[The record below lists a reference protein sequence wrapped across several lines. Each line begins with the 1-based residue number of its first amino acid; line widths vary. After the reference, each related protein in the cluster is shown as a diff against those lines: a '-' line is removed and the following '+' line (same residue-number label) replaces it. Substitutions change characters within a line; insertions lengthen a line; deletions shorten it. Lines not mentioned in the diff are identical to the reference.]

1 MSRVLREV
9 VPPLVAVYALVLA
22 MLAAIRKGWPPRETR
37 RPLREIAVTI
47 VLGYACFL
55 LIVLVFMT
63 LATGDRTALPEAVWE
78 GAALLGIAIP
88 AFVVLSAIEVWRRA
102 R

>member
-1 MSRVLREV
+1 MSRILREV
-9 VPPLVAVYALVLA
+9 VPPLVSVFALVLA
-22 MLAAIRKGWPPRETR
+22 MLAAIRRGWPPRESR
-37 RPLREIAVTI
+37 RSLREVGATI
-47 VLGYACFL
+47 VVGYAMFL

-63 LATGDRTALPEAVWE
+63 LATGDGTALPEAVWE

-88 AFVVLSAIEVWRRA
+88 AFAVLSAIDSRRRA

>member
-1 MSRVLREV
+1 MSRILREV

-22 MLAAIRKGWPPRETR
+22 MLGALRGGWPPRETR
-37 RPLREIAVTI
+37 RSLREIAGTI

-63 LATGDRTALPEAVWE
+63 LATGDRTALPDAVWE

-88 AFVVLSAIEVWRRA
+88 AFAALSAIDGWRRA